1 MADDENK
8 SDVVIENFYL
18 ISEIL
23 FHLVS
28 SSIVRAAWLNKNGVN
43 KFSVTVTKELCERN
57 TEKIKRKQDQTVHG

>member
-43 KFSVTVTKELCERN
+43 KFSVTATNYGIVCVLRSFVKEILR
-57 TEKIKRKQDQTVHG
+57 R

>member
-1 MADDENK
+1 MCKKGIFDNIDIEIESFNLMADDENK

-28 SSIVRAAWLNKNGVN
+28 SSIVRADIHHILG
-43 KFSVTVTKELCERN
+43 S
-57 TEKIKRKQDQTVHG
+57 Q